1 MLHKSIS
8 SALDFYFQLSSQPYI
23 AYNLYLLVVLYLI
36 WRGYI
41 TNNLLFKI
49 CLTIAV
55 PYVYGFVAIVI
66 GE

>member
-23 AYNLYLLVVLYLI
+23 TYNVYLLVVLYVI

-41 TNNLLFKI
+41 TNNLFFKI
-49 CLTIAV
+49 GLTVAV